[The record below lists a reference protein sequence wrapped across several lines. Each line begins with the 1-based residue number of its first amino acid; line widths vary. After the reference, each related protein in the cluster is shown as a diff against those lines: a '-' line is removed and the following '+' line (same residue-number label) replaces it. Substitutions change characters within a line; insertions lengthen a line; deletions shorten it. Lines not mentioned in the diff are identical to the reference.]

1 MMKEGV
7 EESYRLRANM
17 LRQEAKIAEQLKS
30 IEIDRL
36 KRLGKAIRAANQI
49 REYCAMCDLQFY
61 GHLSTHRKSEGHLEL
76 KKFLHPKCDDCST
89 EFHNRTEFDD
99 HLLSPMHMKTSKI
112 PPSYKSEES
121 RKNRLQILTEADEV
135 QGLREEKPKKEK
147 KEPPKEGEAS
157 TTEEP
162 AKTEEGAESM
172 ETDANA
178 SQTDATETE
187 VKQEAEDGDDA
198 ENQNDQPEFEPIL
211 DYNEGDDIGPE
222 IENKIP
228 KYNCKR
234 QVGSSLISQ
243 LVCFECRLC
252 NKYFDSEATAEV
264 HSRTYNHHRL
274 FVKFLNEKANET
286 KIAQKRA
293 AAAAEETERL
303 KRIKLEAD
311 AEPVA
316 EPAAAEQVPKSELY
330 DPTEATGDEEPVK
343 ENGSTE
349 STDVPMTEI
358 AATPVSTTASTPA
371 PALAPVAEV
380 TAPEVEAKQVDEKI
394 DEPIVAAE
402 VQPTPTPVQAPVQ
415 TPVQPA
421 VVQPT
426 TPVQAQNQQQQQQ
439 QPNNNQQQNNQ
450 QQNNQQLN
458 NQNQNQNNQ
467 NQNNTPKQF
476 NNNRGRGRN
485 NNNNNRRSGRYGGR
499 Y

>member
-1 MMKEGV
+1 MKEGV

-61 GHLSTHRKSEGHLEL
+61 GHLSTHRKSEGHLDL

-99 HLLSPMHMKTSKI
+99 HLLSPGHMKTSKT

-121 RKNRLQILTEADEV
+121 RKNRLQILTEADELL
-135 QGLREEKPKKEK
+135 GLREEKPKKEK
-147 KEPPKEGEAS
+147 KEPAKEGEESAA
-157 TTEEP
+157 TDEAKPEGTEAME
-162 AKTEEGAESM
+162 TEGA
-172 ETDANA
+172 AA
-178 SQTDATETE
+178 QTEAEI
-187 VKQEAEDGDDA
+187 KQEAEEDEA
-198 ENQNDQPEFEPIL
+198 EGQNDQPEIEPIL
-211 DYNEGDDIGPE
+211 DFNEGDDIGPE

-234 QVGSSLISQ
+234 QVGSSLIAK

-252 NKYFDSEATAEV
+252 NKYFDNEVTAEI

-293 AAAAEETERL
+293 AAAAEECERL

-311 AEPVA
+311 AA
-316 EPAAAEQVPKSELY
+316 PAVTEVVPKSELY
-330 DPTEATGDEEPVK
+330 DPTEATGEDDPK
-343 ENGSTE
+343 ENGAE
-349 STDVPMTEI
+349 STDVPMTDAPAAPAVETP
-358 AATPVSTTASTPA
+358 AEVKPTEVKPVEATPVEVPVVQETP
-371 PALAPVAEV
+371 PAVV
-380 TAPEVEAKQVDEKI
+380 
-394 DEPIVAAE
+394 
-402 VQPTPTPVQAPVQ
+402 PTPVASNPVATPATTPAKPAQA
-415 TPVQPA
+415 TPVQQSPA
-421 VVQPT
+421 
-426 TPVQAQNQQQQQQ
+426 
-439 QPNNNQQQNNQ
+439 QNNQ
-450 QQNNQQLN
+450 QQNN
-458 NQNQNQNNQ
+458 
-467 NQNNTPKQF
+467 TPNKQF
-476 NNNRGRGRN
+476 NNNRGRGRGRGN
-485 NNNNNRRSGRYGGR
+485 NNNNNRRSGRYGGG

>member
-1 MMKEGV
+1 MKEGV

-61 GHLSTHRKSEGHLEL
+61 GHLSTHRKSEGHLDL
-76 KKFLHPKCDDCST
+76 KKFLHPKCDDCTT

-99 HLLSPMHMKTSKI
+99 HLLSPVHMKTSKT

-121 RKNRLQILTEADEV
+121 RKNRLTILTEADELL
-135 QGLREEKPKKEK
+135 GLREEKPKKEK
-147 KEPPKEGEAS
+147 AKEAVKEGE
-157 TTEEP
+157 TP
-162 AKTEEGAESM
+162 AEGEAEIKTEEGAEAM
-172 ETDANA
+172 ETDAA
-178 SQTDATETE
+178 ATSAAAQPEVE
-187 VKQEAEDGDDA
+187 VKQEAEDA
-198 ENQNDQPEFEPIL
+198 EEAEAQNDVPEVEPIL

-222 IENKIP
+222 IETKIP

-234 QVGSSLISQ
+234 QVGSSMITK

-252 NKYFDSEATAEV
+252 NKYFDNEVTSEI

-293 AAAAEETERL
+293 AAAAEETERV
-303 KRIKLEAD
+303 KRIKLES
-311 AEPVA
+311 EA
-316 EPAAAEQVPKSELY
+316 EPAPAATPVETPQSELY
-330 DPTEATGDEEPVK
+330 DPSEATEDEPK
-343 ENGSTE
+343 ENGATE
-349 STDVPMTEI
+349 SADTTMTE
-358 AATPVSTTASTPA
+358 AAPAVVAAPVAVVVPAAIVTPAAAVVAAPAVEVKPEEAKVEESVVAPAAAVPAAVTVTPTVTETPAPVAQPVPVPAPAPAPTPA
-371 PALAPVAEV
+371 PAQQSPAP
-380 TAPEVEAKQVDEKI
+380 
-394 DEPIVAAE
+394 
-402 VQPTPTPVQAPVQ
+402 
-415 TPVQPA
+415 
-421 VVQPT
+421 
-426 TPVQAQNQQQQQQ
+426 NQQQQ
-439 QPNNNQQQNNQ
+439 
-450 QQNNQQLN
+450 
-458 NQNQNQNNQ
+458 NQNQNQNQ
-467 NQNNTPKQF
+467 QQNNTPNNNKF